1 MKSWKNKD
9 NPWPGEPPATLQIM
23 IMKERI
29 EKWKELDQS
38 GSPLA
43 DEYLRQI
50 SREAVVEGKGDQ
62 MNALAAELMADVEKH
77 LDTAEAAVADYTLH
91 QRMGSLTDV
100 INLAYIAEHYFGKSR
115 QWLYQRL
122 KGQIVN
128 GKPAAFKPQE
138 EETFKAALNDIGLR
152 IAAFTAAV

>member
-1 MKSWKNKD
+1 MK
-9 NPWPGEPPATLQIM
+9 T
-23 IMKERI
+23 RI
-29 EKWKELDQS
+29 ERWKEMVAA
-38 GSPLA
+38 GNPEA
-43 DEYLRQI
+43 PAYL
-50 SREAVVEGKGDQ
+50 
-62 MNALAAELMADVEKH
+62 EKI
-77 LDTAEAAVADYTLH
+77 TAEANAEGKTQEMGEAADFLLSMTKAKTDALSADLESYTLH

>member
-1 MKSWKNKD
+1 MVATG
-9 NPWPGEPPATLQIM
+9 NPEAPAYL
-23 IMKERI
+23 
-29 EKWKELDQS
+29 EK
-38 GSPLA
+38 
-43 DEYLRQI
+43 I
-50 SREAVVEGKGDQ
+50 
-62 MNALAAELMADVEKH
+62 
-77 LDTAEAAVADYTLH
+77 TAEANAEGKTQDMAEAADYLLSLAKVKTDALRADIESYTLH

>member
-1 MKSWKNKD
+1 MVASG
-9 NPWPGEPPATLQIM
+9 NPEAPAYL
-23 IMKERI
+23 
-29 EKWKELDQS
+29 EK
-38 GSPLA
+38 
-43 DEYLRQI
+43 I
-50 SREAVVEGKGDQ
+50 
-62 MNALAAELMADVEKH
+62 
-77 LDTAEAAVADYTLH
+77 TAEANAEGKTQEMGEAADFLLSMAKTKTDALRADIESYTLH